1 MGQDGPGDQ
10 RLLGASRL
18 QQRGLGVQAAMA
30 APDPVECLQK
40 EVSCSICL
48 DYFTDPVSIDCG
60 HNFCRDCIRQCSKKS
75 EAKLSCPQCRG
86 TALKRKFRPSREL
99 ANVAEIAKRLSC
111 QAAQGAG
118 RERVCE
124 THQEGLKLFCEEDQS
139 PICLICRESRAHRF
153 HTVAPIEEAIQ
164 DYKEQTKTQRCKIVS
179 EFEQLRHLLEEQ
191 ERLLLAQLGE
201 LEKEIVNWQNGS
213 VAKLSEE
220 ISHLSELISELE
232 KKYQQPVSEF
242 LQDIRST
249 LIRCKVGDFQQPLE
263 IFPDVEKRLSN
274 FSQKNIVL
282 KETLRKFK
290 DSLPSELEV
299 EWGVSQPGRGCW
311 GVSEMVP
318 ASPRAELCPSG
329 SDSLSPAVNVTLDPD
344 TANPHLVLTED
355 RKSVRWEDT
364 PQDLPNNPERFDTY
378 CCVLGREGFTSGRN
392 DWEVHLGQQGFWT
405 VGIARESVWR
415 KGWISLDPTQGIW
428 AVGLCGGQYRA
439 YPDTLLPLSRRPGK
453 IRVSLD
459 YERGQVAFFDVDNEA
474 PIFTFHPA
482 SFNGERILPFF
493 WVWESQLTLCP

>member
-1 MGQDGPGDQ
+1 
-10 RLLGASRL
+10 
-18 QQRGLGVQAAMA
+18 MA

-60 HNFCRDCIRQCSKKS
+60 HNFCRDCIQQCSKKS

-118 RERVCE
+118 REKTCN

-164 DYKEQTKTQRCKIVS
+164 DYKEQIQMQLQTLKEERRKLLGFKVTGEKRRQEYLEQTKAQRCKILS
-179 EFEQLRHLLEEQ
+179 EFDQLRHLLEEQ
-191 ERLLLAQLGE
+191 EQLLLARLGE
-201 LEKEIVNWQNGS
+201 LEKDIVNRQNGS

-220 ISHLSELISELE
+220 ISRLSELISELE
-232 KKYQQPVSEF
+232 KKYQQPASEF
-242 LQDIRST
+242 LQDIRRT
-249 LIRCKVGDFQQPLE
+249 LNRCKVGDFQQPLE

-290 DSLPSELEV
+290 ESLPSELEV
-299 EWGVSQPGRGCW
+299 EW
-311 GVSEMVP
+311 
-318 ASPRAELCPSG
+318 A
-329 SDSLSPAVNVTLDPD
+329 NVTLDPD
-344 TANPHLVLTED
+344 TANPHLVLAED
-355 RKSVRWEDT
+355 RKSVWWEDT
-364 PQDLPNNPERFDTY
+364 PQDLPDNPKRFDTY

-415 KGWISLDPTQGIW
+415 KGWLSLDPSQGIW
-428 AVGLCGGQYRA
+428 AVGLCGGQYQA
-439 YPDTLLPLSRRPGK
+439 YTSPDTLLPLSRRPGR

>member
-1 MGQDGPGDQ
+1 MGQEASSRSLSAVQGSLQAMDPG
-10 RLLGASRL
+10 RKG
-18 QQRGLGVQAAMA
+18 AAMA
-30 APDPVECLQK
+30 APDPVESLQK

-86 TALKRKFRPSREL
+86 IALKRKFRPSREL
-99 ANVAEIAKRLSC
+99 ANVAEIAKQLSC

-118 RERVCE
+118 KERVCE
-124 THQEGLKLFCEEDQS
+124 THQEGLKLFCEEDQT
-139 PICLICRESRAHRF
+139 PICLICRESRAHRA

-164 DYKEQTKTQRCKIVS
+164 DYKEQIQMQLQTLKEERRKLLGFKVTGERRSQEYLEQTKIQRCKIVS

-191 ERLLLAQLGE
+191 ERILLARLGE
-201 LEKEIVNWQNGS
+201 VEKEIVNWQNGS

-220 ISHLSELISELE
+220 ISRLSELISELE

-249 LIRCKVGDFQQPLE
+249 LNRCKVGDFQQSLD
-263 IFPDVEKRLSN
+263 IFPDVEKKLSN

-299 EWGVSQPGRGCW
+299 EW
-311 GVSEMVP
+311 
-318 ASPRAELCPSG
+318 A
-329 SDSLSPAVNVTLDPD
+329 NVTLDPD

-355 RKSVRWEDT
+355 RKSVWWEDT

-415 KGWISLDPTQGIW
+415 KGWISLDPAQGIW

-439 YPDTLLPLSRRPGK
+439 YPDTLLPLSRRPGR

-459 YERGQVAFFDVDNEA
+459 YERGQVAFFDVDNED

-482 SFNGERILPFF
+482 SFNGERIFPFF